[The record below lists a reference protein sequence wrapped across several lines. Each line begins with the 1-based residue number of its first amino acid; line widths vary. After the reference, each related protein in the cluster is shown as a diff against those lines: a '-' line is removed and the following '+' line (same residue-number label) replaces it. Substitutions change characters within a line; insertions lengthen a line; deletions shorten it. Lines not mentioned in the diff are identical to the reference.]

1 MLNKRLAIIV
11 LVLAV
16 IFTIGLVIGV
26 LLPRLAGFGASPGRV
41 YNTATIL
48 QQVQTLSELVTVKY
62 VMEKVVIE
70 EDPPQNTIRRLLPD
84 DTRVILIAHGIVK
97 AGVDL
102 GKMKPGDLRVSGK
115 QVILALPKA
124 QITDAY
130 LDEKQTK
137 VVERNT
143 SFLRDFNKDLEQNAR
158 VNAVE
163 DIRRAARSN
172 GILKDADERARA
184 QLKYFFSQLG
194 LEVEFKQN

>member
-1 MLNKRLAIIV
+1 MLKQRLIILLLALAI
-11 LVLAV
+11 
-16 IFTIGLVIGV
+16 IFTIGLGV
-26 LLPRLAGFGASPGRV
+26 GVVLPRLMRLSWLLGPRPQV

-62 VMEKVVIE
+62 VMEKVVIQ

-102 GKMKPGDLRVSGK
+102 GKMQPGDVRLSGK
-115 QVILALPKA
+115 QVTLALPKA

-137 VVERNT
+137 IIEHNT
-143 SFLRDFNKDLEQNAR
+143 SFLRDFNKDLEQTAR
-158 VNAVE
+158 LNAVE
-163 DIRRAARSN
+163 DIRRAARTS
-172 GILKDADERARA
+172 GILKD
-184 QLKYFFSQLG
+184 
-194 LEVEFKQN
+194 

>member
-1 MLNKRLAIIV
+1 MLKQRLAIIV

-26 LLPRLAGFGASPGRV
+26 LLPHLAGIGGARSGP
-41 YNTATIL
+41 YNTSAII

-84 DTRVILIAHGIVK
+84 DTRVILVAHGIVK

-102 GKMKPGDLRVSGK
+102 GKMKPEDVRLSGK
-115 QVILALPKA
+115 QITLALPKA

-130 LDEKQTK
+130 LDEMQTK
-137 VVERNT
+137 VVEHNT
-143 SFLRDFNKDLEQNAR
+143 SLFRDFNKDLEQTAR
-158 VNAVE
+158 LNAVE
-163 DIRRAARSN
+163 
-172 GILKDADERARA
+172 
-184 QLKYFFSQLG
+184 
-194 LEVEFKQN
+194 

>member
-1 MLNKRLAIIV
+1 MHKRRLAAIF
-11 LVLAV
+11 LVVAV

-26 LLPRLAGFGASPGRV
+26 FLPGLAVFGNSRARV
-41 YNTATIL
+41 YNTSTLL

-102 GKMKPGDLRVSGK
+102 GKLKPEDVRLSGK

-137 VVERNT
+137 IVEHNT
-143 SFLRDFNKDLEQNAR
+143 SFLRDFNKDLEQTAR
-158 VNAVE
+158 LNAVE
-163 DIRRAARSN
+163 DIRRAARN
-172 GILKDADERARA
+172 GGILKDADDRAHA
-184 QLKYFFSQLG
+184 ELKYFFQQLG
-194 LEVEFKQN
+194 FEVEFKSP

>member
-1 MLNKRLAIIV
+1 MLKQRLAILFLI
-11 LVLAV
+11 LAV
-16 IFTIGLVIGV
+16 IFTFGLLVGV
-26 LLPRLAGFGASPGRV
+26 FLPRLAAFGGGRGRV
-41 YNTATIL
+41 YSTSAIL

-70 EDPPQNTIRRLLPD
+70 EDPPQNSLRRLLPD
-84 DTRVILIAHGIVK
+84 DTRVILVAHGIVK

-102 GKMKPGDLRVSGK
+102 SKMKPEDLRLSGK
-115 QVILALPKA
+115 QVMLALPKA

-137 VVERNT
+137 VVEHNT
-143 SFLRDFNKDLEQNAR
+143 SFLRDFNKDLEQTAR

-163 DIRRAARSN
+163 DIRRAARNS

-184 QLKYFFSQLG
+184 QLKYFFGQLG
-194 LEVEFKQN
+194 FEVEFK